1 VPAYGERNQTTEG
14 RKQMNHIT
22 PVNGHDRPE
31 TDNTSAL
38 LSAGF
43 RPFFLL
49 AGISGVVPIV
59 AWLLAFLGDGNTP
72 GDFAPAQ
79 WHGHEMIFGF
89 VTAAAAGFLLTA
101 VPNWTRSGP
110 FSGWPLAVLV
120 SIWLGGRLA
129 MWLGAPVGPLPIAIV
144 DLAMI
149 PVLAFYIGKRIIAH
163 KMRRNY
169 IVLVV
174 LFVLFVANLLM
185 HLEALQVFDD
195 SAWLGLNLGIYVVIL
210 LVALISG
217 RVIPGFTANALRRQ
231 GIEVDTQTPNYM
243 TVIVIASL
251 IAAALFDLFAIEG
264 GEFLAAF
271 AAAALLLRMW
281 RWKTFMILN
290 DPLVWVLH
298 AGHLWLVIGFA
309 LLALAGFSDALERDA
324 ALHALTAGAMGT
336 MVLGMMTRVA
346 LGHSG
351 RDMQVRA
358 PIVVA
363 YLMVIVGAGLRV
375 IAVIAPMG
383 SSFAYLIG
391 AAGVL
396 WAGGYVIFTIVYW
409 PILTRPRL

>member
-1 VPAYGERNQTTEG
+1 MLAYGERNQAIKG
-14 RKQMNHIT
+14 RKPMNHIT
-22 PVNGHDRPE
+22 PINDHDRPE
-31 TDNTSAL
+31 TANTRAF

-43 RPFFLL
+43 RPFFLF
-49 AGISGVVPIV
+49 AGISGVVPIA
-59 AWLLAFLGDGNTP
+59 AWLLAFLGDGSTP
-72 GDFAPAQ
+72 GEFAPAQ

-101 VPNWTRSGP
+101 VPNWTRSAP

-129 MWLGAPVGPLPIAIV
+129 MWFGAPIGALPVAII
-144 DLAMI
+144 DLTMI
-149 PVLAFYIGKRIIAH
+149 PVLAFYIGRRIVAH

-169 IVLVV
+169 IVLAV
-174 LFVLFVANLLM
+174 LFALFVANLLM
-185 HLEALQVFDD
+185 HLEALQVFEN
-195 SAWLGLNLGIYVVIL
+195 SAWFGLNLGIYVVIL
-210 LVALISG
+210 LVTLISG

-231 GIEVDTQTPNYM
+231 GIEIDTQTPNYM
-243 TVIVIASL
+243 TVMVIASL
-251 IAAALFDLFAIEG
+251 ILAAVFDLFTIEG
-264 GEFLAAF
+264 AGFLAAL

-281 RWKTFMILN
+281 RWKTLMVLN

-309 LLALAGFSDALERDA
+309 LLALAGFSDGLERDA
-324 ALHALTAGAMGT
+324 GLHALTAGAMGT

-351 RDMQVRA
+351 RDMKVRA

-363 YLMVIVGAGLRV
+363 YLMVIIGALLRV

-391 AAGVL
+391 AAGLL